1 MGLVAC
7 SVNALLLCGYVS
19 YCFRADLDDRSSAY
33 AVCAEIGY
41 GLCVLALLTAV
52 VGKGRSRLAV
62 AGGAVI
68 GAFAWVSAILSTMSF
83 GD

>member
-52 VGKGRSRLAV
+52 VGKGRSRPALA
-62 AGGAVI
+62 AAAAVL
-68 GAFAWVSAILSTMSF
+68 GFF
-83 GD
+83 GWTLGLLAMLD